1 MKPPVTLPVEEK
13 IEKISL
19 SLRERLR
26 KETEDKIEK
35 DLQRSRARSA
45 MMGTIAMNEL
55 QRRKHLQ
62 AKTNRGEVRRRQKKT
77 K

>member
-1 MKPPVTLPVEEK
+1 MKPLSLPVEEK

-55 QRRKHLQ
+55 QRRKHFQ
-62 AKTNRGEVRRRQKKT
+62 AKTNRGEVRRRQKMT